1 MLTGRATKE
10 STYRRN
16 RFAFAGVFTAMSE
29 IVTFASDYKAYIALG
44 LLIALFVVMMRE
56 YYPVE
61 VSAAGFAALFVVLG
75 YVSPDELLSVFSNP
89 APLTVGAMFV
99 LSGALVRTGVLEAIS
114 DLAIRLGQS
123 RPRLALGMILGTTMA
138 ASGFVNNTAVV
149 LMLIPVVVRLA
160 AALGMAPTRLL
171 MPLSYVAILG
181 GTCTLIGTST
191 NLLVD
196 GVAREQGLAAFG
208 IFEITP
214 VGILVA
220 AAGALTLGLLGPWLL
235 PDRGASDPDQLMG
248 ETRFLSEAV
257 VTDDEYAGKTLA
269 DIGPL
274 NRSGVEVISVSHDGE
289 THRDPAPDHPIEEG
303 DKVIFR
309 APTSELLTMH
319 DDDGLTVGM
328 DRESLLADDSITVE
342 VVVSPH
348 KAAMGRKLTRMS
360 LGQRFGVRVLGA
372 HRPEDDIGPEL
383 KEMQLNPADKLLLQ
397 GPSDA
402 YQALED
408 EAELVSVSH
417 PTGRAFRRT
426 RAPLALAAVAAVVGL
441 AAIGL
446 FDIATLAMLAVSAS
460 LVLRCIDA
468 DEAWG
473 FIDGSILVLIFAML
487 VVGTGLQN
495 AGTVA
500 LLVDQMSGLISDFP
514 PFFALLSIYL
524 LASALTEAVT
534 NNAVAVIFT
543 PIAIG
548 LADSIGLDPRAVA
561 MAIMFG
567 GSASF
572 ATPIGYQ
579 TNTLIYGAANFHF
592 TDFLKIGLIMN
603 LVAGMTACAAIVWL
617 FV

>member
-1 MLTGRATKE
+1 
-10 STYRRN
+10 
-16 RFAFAGVFTAMSE
+16 MSE
-29 IVTFASDYKAYIALG
+29 IVTFARDYEAFIALG
-44 LLIALFVVMMRE
+44 LIIALFAVMMTE
-56 YYPVE
+56 YYPPE
-61 VSAAGFAALFVVLG
+61 VSAAGFAAVFVALG

-89 APLTVGAMFV
+89 APLTIGAMFV
-99 LSGALVRTGVLEAIS
+99 LSGSLVRTGVLEALS
-114 DLAIRLGQS
+114 DMAIRQGQS
-123 RPRLALGMILGTTMA
+123 RPRLALGMILATTMV

-196 GVAREQGLAAFG
+196 GVAREQGLEAFG

-220 AAGALTLGLLGPWLL
+220 LAGGLTLTVLGPWLL
-235 PDRGASDPDQLMG
+235 PDREASDPEQLMG
-248 ETRFLSEAV
+248 ETSFLSEAII
-257 VTDDEYAGKTLA
+257 TDDEYAGQTLG
-269 DIGPL
+269 DLGPF
-274 NRSGVEVISVSHDGE
+274 NRSGVKVISIHQDGK
-289 THRDPAPDHPIEEG
+289 THKDPAPDHTVEKG

-319 DDDGLTVGM
+319 DDEGLTVGLGRAAVPEE
-328 DRESLLADDSITVE
+328 DAVTVE
-342 VVVSPH
+342 VVVSPR
-348 KAAMGRKLTRMS
+348 KATTRRNLRRMS
-360 LGQRFGVRVLGA
+360 LEQRYGVRVLGA
-372 HRPEDDIGPEL
+372 SRPENKLGPEL
-383 KEMQLNPADKLLLQ
+383 EKMQLRPADKLLLE

-402 YQALED
+402 YQMLED

-417 PTGRAFRRT
+417 PTGRAFRRR

-441 AAIGL
+441 AAMGL
-446 FDIATLAMLAVSAS
+446 FDIATLAILAVSAS
-460 LVLRCIDA
+460 LMLRCIDA
-468 DEAWG
+468 DEAWAS
-473 FIDGSILVLIFAML
+473 IDGSILILIFAML
-487 VVGTGLQN
+487 VIGLGLQN
-495 AGTVA
+495 AGTVEF
-500 LLVDQMSGLISDFP
+500 LVDGISGVISGFS

-524 LASALTEAVT
+524 LASALTETVT
-534 NNAVAVIFT
+534 NNAVAVVFT

-548 LADSIGLDPRAVA
+548 LAESIGLDPRALT

-579 TNTLIYGAANFHF
+579 TNTLIYGAANYQF
-592 TDFLKIGLIMN
+592 TDFLKIGLVMN
-603 LVAGMTACAAIVWL
+603 LVAGVTACAGIVWL
-617 FV
+617 YV